1 MADDGQ
7 TFRARCDEVAARYK
21 LTPRESEVLR
31 LLAKGR
37 NAEHIARVLVLSIA
51 TVKSHIEPDVVGHA
65 AHGVALDR
73 VQSKLIAVYAGG
85 VDGRDN
91 LVS

>member
-1 MADDGQ
+1 MAELPQQEGEADDGQ

-51 TVKSHIEPDVVGHA
+51 TVKSHIYHIYRKMDVNSQQHLMDIVDEPA
-65 AHGVALDR
+65 EE
-73 VQSKLIAVYAGG
+73 
-85 VDGRDN
+85 
-91 LVS
+91 